1 MHFKDKVCLVTG
13 SSRGI
18 GKATA
23 LLFAKEGASVV
34 INYVNHKQVAEDT
47 LKEIEGMGR
56 KAIAVKA
63 DVSNE
68 SEVKQMIDLAIQE
81 FGKLDVLVNSAGIV
95 YDIENWQDTTSEQW
109 QRTLGVHV
117 LGTFFCSKYASP
129 HLEKTGGAIVN
140 VASTNGYTEHYPE
153 SIAYNTAKAG
163 IVSMTHDLAK
173 ALASKVRVNAVAPG
187 WVNTDMNA
195 GLSDEYMKEQAEE
208 IYMKRI
214 ADPSELASAIA
225 FLAGPEAS
233 FITSTIL
240 KVDGGHD

>member
-1 MHFKDKVCLVTG
+1 MRFQNKVCLITG

-23 LLFAKEGASVV
+23 LLFAKEGASVI
-34 INYVNHKQVAEDT
+34 INYVHNQAAAEDT
-47 LKEIEGMGR
+47 VKEIEALGQ
-56 KAIAVKA
+56 KAIALKA
-63 DVSNE
+63 DISNE
-68 SEVKQMIDLAIQE
+68 SEVKDMIELVIKE

-95 YDIENWQDTTSEQW
+95 YDIENWQDTNTEQW
-109 QRTLGVHV
+109 QKTLGVHV
-117 LGTFFCSKYASP
+117 MGTFFCSKYSVQ
-129 HLEKTGGAIVN
+129 HLEKTNGAIVN

-153 SIAYNTAKAG
+153 SMAYNVAKAG

-173 ALASKVRVNAVAPG
+173 ALAAKVRVNAVAPG

-195 GLSDEYMKEQAEE
+195 GLSDEYMKEQTEE

-214 ADPSELASAIA
+214 AEPSELANAIA

-233 FITSTIL
+233 FITGTIL
-240 KVDGGHD
+240 KVDGGHA